1 MICFSSLAFETLA
14 FYVWSHYHS
23 DSSSSV
29 FQLQLTWW
37 RFSILFG
44 PASVKSQ
51 ACVSNC
57 LTDVYIRHP
66 ISTFSSIHISHVSF
80 SYHCPIFFLIWG
92 HQHHNH
98 HRPDLKFQCCPHFPL
113 YTWSDW
119 DSRVVFLFKIIL
131 RFISFYTY
139 LSAVTF
145 IHFLLISCLN
155 QWNSFLGSS
164 QMHLSFLFN
173 QFSMRLPAGSD
184 HPKAVHATDAST
196 LLLC

>member
-1 MICFSSLAFETLA
+1 MICFSSLAFGTLA

-23 DSSSSV
+23 DSSSFSV

-37 RFSILFG
+37 RFSILFV

-57 LTDVYIRHP
+57 LTGVYIRHP
-66 ISTFSSIHISHVSF
+66 LQLNTHKSCLIFLPLPNFLPHLRPPVSQ
-80 SYHCPIFFLIWG
+80 SPLSRLEIPVLP
-92 HQHHNH
+92 
-98 HRPDLKFQCCPHFPL
+98 RFPL
-113 YTWSDW
+113 YTWFDW
-119 DSRVVFLFKIIL
+119 YSRVVFLFKIVL

-139 LSAVTF
+139 LLTVTF

-164 QMHLSFLFN
+164 QMYPSFLFN

-184 HPKAVHATDAST
+184 HPKAVYAIDAST